1 MTITD
6 EQHQTAIAYLGTCIP
21 LSLHYAAACAFK
33 PKQMTMAQF
42 DRLYCYSYEFEEFCT
57 ITYNHLPSK
66 WQSIVRATES
76 PFKYQSQA
84 TELDAFYADRLP
96 LFKDLPQATELEA
109 FYADRLQL
117 FKDLPP
123 NKQEKFIGRLFN
135 SVRDNLYAFMLS
147 ITSVDAMRVKQSGV
161 EHELTI
167 LHHQM
172 WETVREAMKP
182 GLYFI
187 ADCQ

>member
-57 ITYNHLPSK
+57 ITYDHLPSK

-76 PFKYQSQA
+76 PFKYQSEA
-84 TELDAFYADRLP
+84 TELD
-96 LFKDLPQATELEA
+96 A

-117 FKDLPP
+117 FKDLPQS
-123 NKQEKFIGRLFN
+123 KQDEFVMRLFD
-135 SVRDNLYAFMLS
+135 SVRNNLYAFMLS

>member
-6 EQHQTAIAYLGTCIP
+6 EQHQMAIAYLGTCIP

-57 ITYNHLPSK
+57 ITYDHLPSK
-66 WQSIVRATES
+66 WQSIVRAIEA
-76 PFKYQSQA
+76 PFKYQSEA
-84 TELDAFYADRLP
+84 TELD
-96 LFKDLPQATELEA
+96 A

-117 FKDLPP
+117 FKDLPQS
-123 NKQEKFIGRLFN
+123 KQDEFVMRLFD
-135 SVRDNLYAFMLS
+135 SVRNNLYAFMLS
-147 ITSVDAMRVKQSGV
+147 ITSVDAMRVKQPGI

>member
-76 PFKYQSQA
+76 PFKYQS
-84 TELDAFYADRLP
+84 E
-96 LFKDLPQATELEA
+96 ATELEA

-117 FKDLPP
+117 FKDLPQS
-123 NKQEKFIGRLFN
+123 KQDEFVMRLFD
-135 SVRDNLYAFMLS
+135 SVRNNLYAFMLS

-167 LHHQM
+167 LHQQM

>member
-84 TELDAFYADRLP
+84 TKLDAFYA
-96 LFKDLPQATELEA
+96 E
-109 FYADRLQL
+109 RLQL

-123 NKQEKFIGRLFN
+123 NKQEEFIGRLFN

>member
-57 ITYNHLPSK
+57 ITYNHLPSE

-76 PFKYQSQA
+76 PFKYQSEA
-84 TELDAFYADRLP
+84 TELD
-96 LFKDLPQATELEA
+96 A

-117 FKDLPP
+117 FKDLPQS
-123 NKQEKFIGRLFN
+123 KQEEFIGRLFN

-147 ITSVDAMRVKQSGV
+147 ITSVDAMKVKQSGV

>member
-66 WQSIVRATES
+66 WQGIVRATES

-96 LFKDLPQATELEA
+96 LFKDLPS
-109 FYADRLQL
+109 
-117 FKDLPP
+117 
-123 NKQEKFIGRLFN
+123 NKQEEFIGRLFE
-135 SVRDNLYAFMLS
+135 SVRNNLYAFMLS

>member
-84 TELDAFYADRLP
+84 TELDAFYA
-96 LFKDLPQATELEA
+96 E
-109 FYADRLQL
+109 RLQL

-123 NKQEKFIGRLFN
+123 NKQEEFIGRLFN

>member
-1 MTITD
+1 M
-6 EQHQTAIAYLGTCIP
+6 AIAYLGTCIP

-66 WQSIVRATES
+66 WQSIVRATEP
-76 PFKYQSQA
+76 PFKYQSEA
-84 TELDAFYADRLP
+84 TELD
-96 LFKDLPQATELEA
+96 A

-117 FKDLPP
+117 FKDLPQS
-123 NKQEKFIGRLFN
+123 KQDEFVMRLFD
-135 SVRDNLYAFMLS
+135 SVRNNLYAFMLS

>member
-21 LSLHYAAACAFK
+21 LSLHYAAVCAFK
-33 PKQMTMAQF
+33 PKQMKMAQF

-57 ITYNHLPSK
+57 ITYNHLPK
-66 WQSIVRATES
+66 EWQHIVRATES
-76 PFKYQSQA
+76 PFKYQSEA
-84 TELDAFYADRLP
+84 TELH
-96 LFKDLPQATELEA
+96 E

-123 NKQEKFIGRLFN
+123 NKQEEFIGRLFN

>member
-57 ITYNHLPSK
+57 ITYDHLPSK

-76 PFKYQSQA
+76 PFKYQSEA
-84 TELDAFYADRLP
+84 TELD
-96 LFKDLPQATELEA
+96 A

-117 FKDLPP
+117 FKDLPQS
-123 NKQEKFIGRLFN
+123 KQEEFIGRFFN

-147 ITSVDAMRVKQSGV
+147 ITSVDAMKVKQSGV

>member
-21 LSLHYAAACAFK
+21 LSLHHAAACAFK

-66 WQSIVRATES
+66 WQDIVRATES

-84 TELDAFYADRLP
+84 TELDAFYPERL
-96 LFKDLPQATELEA
+96 LP
-109 FYADRLQL
+109 L

-123 NKQEKFIGRLFN
+123 NKQEEFIGRLFE
-135 SVRDNLYAFMLS
+135 SVRNNLYAFMLS
-147 ITSVDAMRVKQSGV
+147 ITSMDAMKVKQPDV

>member
-76 PFKYQSQA
+76 PFKYQSEA
-84 TELDAFYADRLP
+84 TELD
-96 LFKDLPQATELEA
+96 A

-117 FKDLPP
+117 FKDLPQS
-123 NKQEKFIGRLFN
+123 KQEEFIGRLFN

>member
-66 WQSIVRATES
+66 WQSIVRATEA
-76 PFKYQSQA
+76 PFKYQSEA
-84 TELDAFYADRLP
+84 TELD
-96 LFKDLPQATELEA
+96 A

-117 FKDLPP
+117 FKDLPQS
-123 NKQEKFIGRLFN
+123 KQDEFVMRLFD
-135 SVRDNLYAFMLS
+135 SVRNNLYAFMLS
-147 ITSVDAMRVKQSGV
+147 ITSVDALKVSQSGV

>member
-57 ITYNHLPSK
+57 ITYDHLPSK
-66 WQSIVRATES
+66 WQSIVRATET
-76 PFKYQSQA
+76 PFKYQSEV
-84 TELDAFYADRLP
+84 TELDAFYADRL
-96 LFKDLPQATELEA
+96 
-109 FYADRLQL
+109 QL
-117 FKDLPP
+117 FKELPQS
-123 NKQEKFIGRLFN
+123 KQEEFIGRLFN

-172 WETVREAMKP
+172 WETVREAMKL

>member
-21 LSLHYAAACAFK
+21 LLLHYAAACAFK

-76 PFKYQSQA
+76 PFKYQSEA

-96 LFKDLPQATELEA
+96 LFKDLP
-109 FYADRLQL
+109 
-117 FKDLPP
+117 P
-123 NKQEKFIGRLFN
+123 NKQEEFIGRLFE
-135 SVRDNLYAFMLS
+135 SVRNNLYAFMLS
-147 ITSVDAMRVKQSGV
+147 ITSVDAMKVKQLGV

>member
-76 PFKYQSQA
+76 PFKYQSEA
-84 TELDAFYADRLP
+84 TELD
-96 LFKDLPQATELEA
+96 A

-117 FKDLPP
+117 FKDLPQS
-123 NKQEKFIGRLFN
+123 KQDEFVMRLFD
-135 SVRDNLYAFMLS
+135 SVRNNLYAFMLS
-147 ITSVDAMRVKQSGV
+147 ITSVDAMKVKQPGV

-187 ADCQ
+187 VDCH

>member
-57 ITYNHLPSK
+57 ITYDHLPSK
-66 WQSIVRATES
+66 WQSIVRATEP
-76 PFKYQSQA
+76 PFKYQSEA
-84 TELDAFYADRLP
+84 TELD
-96 LFKDLPQATELEA
+96 A

-117 FKDLPP
+117 FKDLPQS
-123 NKQEKFIGRLFN
+123 KQDEFVMRLFD
-135 SVRDNLYAFMLS
+135 SVRNNLYAFMLS

>member
-42 DRLYCYSYEFEEFCT
+42 DRLYCYSYEFEEFCA

-96 LFKDLPQATELEA
+96 LFTDLPQS
-109 FYADRLQL
+109 
-117 FKDLPP
+117 
-123 NKQEKFIGRLFN
+123 KQDEFVMRLFD
-135 SVRDNLYAFMLS
+135 SVRNNLYAFMLS
-147 ITSVDAMRVKQSGV
+147 ITSVEAMKVKQSGV

>member
-76 PFKYQSQA
+76 PFKYQSEA
-84 TELDAFYADRLP
+84 TELD
-96 LFKDLPQATELEA
+96 A

-117 FKDLPP
+117 FKDLPQS
-123 NKQEKFIGRLFN
+123 KQEEFIWRLFN

>member
-84 TELDAFYADRLP
+84 TELDAFYPDRL
-96 LFKDLPQATELEA
+96 LP
-109 FYADRLQL
+109 L

-123 NKQEKFIGRLFN
+123 NKQEEFIGRLFN

-147 ITSVDAMRVKQSGV
+147 ITSVDAMRVKQPGV

-172 WETVREAMKP
+172 WETVREPMKP

>member
-76 PFKYQSQA
+76 PFKYQSEA
-84 TELDAFYADRLP
+84 TELD
-96 LFKDLPQATELEA
+96 A

-117 FKDLPP
+117 FKDLPQS
-123 NKQEKFIGRLFN
+123 KQEEFIGRLFN

-147 ITSVDAMRVKQSGV
+147 ITSVDAMKVKQSGV

>member
-33 PKQMTMAQF
+33 PKKMTMAQF

-66 WQSIVRATES
+66 WQRIVRATES
-76 PFKYQSQA
+76 PFKYQSEA
-84 TELDAFYADRLP
+84 TELD
-96 LFKDLPQATELEA
+96 A

-117 FKDLPP
+117 FKDLPQS
-123 NKQEKFIGRLFN
+123 KQEEFIGRLFN

>member
-6 EQHQTAIAYLGTCIP
+6 EQHQAAIAYLGTCIP

-57 ITYNHLPSK
+57 ITYDHLPSK

-76 PFKYQSQA
+76 PFKYQSEA
-84 TELDAFYADRLP
+84 TELH
-96 LFKDLPQATELEA
+96 E
-109 FYADRLQL
+109 FYADRLQR
-117 FKDLPP
+117 FEDLPQS
-123 NKQEKFIGRLFN
+123 KQDEFVMRLFE
-135 SVRDNLYAFMLS
+135 SVRNNLYAFMLS

>member
-1 MTITD
+1 MKIADVSVND
-6 EQHQTAIAYLGTCIP
+6 EIVATTLIDFIGF
-21 LSLHYAAACAFK
+21 LSN
-33 PKQMTMAQF
+33 
-42 DRLYCYSYEFEEFCT
+42 S
-57 ITYNHLPSK
+57 
-66 WQSIVRATES
+66 ATTVE
-76 PFKYQSQA
+76 Q
-84 TELDAFYADRLP
+84 
-96 LFKDLPQATELEA
+96 LE

-117 FKDLPP
+117 FKDLPQS
-123 NKQEKFIGRLFN
+123 KQDEFVMRLFD
-135 SVRDNLYAFMLS
+135 SVRNNLYAFMLS
-147 ITSVDAMRVKQSGV
+147 ITSVDAMKVKQSGV

>member
-57 ITYNHLPSK
+57 ITYDHLPSK

-76 PFKYQSQA
+76 PFKYQSEA
-84 TELDAFYADRLP
+84 TELD
-96 LFKDLPQATELEA
+96 A

-117 FKDLPP
+117 FKDLPQS
-123 NKQEKFIGRLFN
+123 KQEEFIGRLFN

-147 ITSVDAMRVKQSGV
+147 ITSVDAMKVKQSGV

-172 WETVREAMKP
+172 WEIVREAMKP

>member
-1 MTITD
+1 M
-6 EQHQTAIAYLGTCIP
+6 AIAYLGTCIP

-57 ITYNHLPSK
+57 ITYDHLPSK
-66 WQSIVRATES
+66 WQRIVRATES
-76 PFKYQSQA
+76 PFKYQSEA
-84 TELDAFYADRLP
+84 TELDAFYADRL
-96 LFKDLPQATELEA
+96 
-109 FYADRLQL
+109 QL
-117 FKDLPP
+117 FKELPP
-123 NKQEKFIGRLFN
+123 NKQEEFIGRLFN

>member
-76 PFKYQSQA
+76 PFKYQSEA
-84 TELDAFYADRLP
+84 TELD
-96 LFKDLPQATELEA
+96 A

-117 FKDLPP
+117 FKDLPQS
-123 NKQEKFIGRLFN
+123 KQDEFLMRLFN
-135 SVRDNLYAFMLS
+135 SVRNNLYAFMLS
-147 ITSVDAMRVKQSGV
+147 ITSVDAMKVKQSGV

>member
-57 ITYNHLPSK
+57 ITYDHLPSK

-76 PFKYQSQA
+76 PFKYQSEA
-84 TELDAFYADRLP
+84 TELD
-96 LFKDLPQATELEA
+96 A

-117 FKDLPP
+117 FKDLPQS
-123 NKQEKFIGRLFN
+123 KQEEFIWRLFN

>member
-57 ITYNHLPSK
+57 ITYDHLPSK

-76 PFKYQSQA
+76 PFKYQSEA
-84 TELDAFYADRLP
+84 TELD
-96 LFKDLPQATELEA
+96 A

-117 FKDLPP
+117 FKDLPQS
-123 NKQEKFIGRLFN
+123 KQDEFIGRLFN

>member
-21 LSLHYAAACAFK
+21 LSLHYAASCAFK

-84 TELDAFYADRLP
+84 TELDAFYA
-96 LFKDLPQATELEA
+96 E
-109 FYADRLQL
+109 RLQL

-123 NKQEKFIGRLFN
+123 NKQEEFIGRLFN

>member
-66 WQSIVRATES
+66 WQGIVRATES
-76 PFKYQSQA
+76 PFKYQAEA
-84 TELDAFYADRLP
+84 TELD
-96 LFKDLPQATELEA
+96 A

-117 FKDLPP
+117 FKDLSDS
-123 NKQEKFIGRLFN
+123 KQEEFIGRLFG
-135 SVRDNLYAFMLS
+135 SVRNNLYAFMLS
-147 ITSVDAMRVKQSGV
+147 TTSVNALKVSQPGVK
-161 EHELTI
+161 HELTI
-167 LHHQM
+167 LHQQM
-172 WETVREAMKP
+172 WDTVREAMKP

>member
-84 TELDAFYADRLP
+84 TEL
-96 LFKDLPQATELEA
+96 EA

-147 ITSVDAMRVKQSGV
+147 ITSVDAMKVKQSGV

>member
-57 ITYNHLPSK
+57 ITYDHLPSK

-76 PFKYQSQA
+76 TFKYQSEA
-84 TELDAFYADRLP
+84 TELD
-96 LFKDLPQATELEA
+96 A

-117 FKDLPP
+117 FKDLTQS
-123 NKQEKFIGRLFN
+123 KQDEFVMRLFD
-135 SVRDNLYAFMLS
+135 SVRNNLYAFMLS

>member
-66 WQSIVRATES
+66 WQRIVRATES
-76 PFKYQSQA
+76 PFKYQSEA
-84 TELDAFYADRLP
+84 TELD
-96 LFKDLPQATELEA
+96 A

-117 FKDLPP
+117 FKDLPQS
-123 NKQEKFIGRLFN
+123 KQDEFVMRLFD
-135 SVRDNLYAFMLS
+135 SVRNNLYAFMLS

>member
-76 PFKYQSQA
+76 PFKYQSEA
-84 TELDAFYADRLP
+84 TELD
-96 LFKDLPQATELEA
+96 A

-117 FKDLPP
+117 FKDLPQS
-123 NKQEKFIGRLFN
+123 KQDEFVMRLFN

>member
-6 EQHQTAIAYLGTCIP
+6 EQHQTAIAYLGACIP

-66 WQSIVRATES
+66 WQGIVRATES
-76 PFKYQSQA
+76 PFKYQSEA
-84 TELDAFYADRLP
+84 TELD
-96 LFKDLPQATELEA
+96 A

-117 FKDLPP
+117 FKDLPQS
-123 NKQEKFIGRLFN
+123 KQEEFIGRLFN

-147 ITSVDAMRVKQSGV
+147 ITSVDAMKVKQSGV

>member
-6 EQHQTAIAYLGTCIP
+6 EQHQTVIAYLGTCIP

-57 ITYNHLPSK
+57 ITYDHLPSK

-76 PFKYQSQA
+76 PFKYQSEA
-84 TELDAFYADRLP
+84 TELD
-96 LFKDLPQATELEA
+96 A

-117 FKDLPP
+117 FKDLPQS
-123 NKQEKFIGRLFN
+123 KQDEFVMRLFN

>member
-33 PKQMTMAQF
+33 SKQMTMAQF

-76 PFKYQSQA
+76 PFKYQS
-84 TELDAFYADRLP
+84 E
-96 LFKDLPQATELEA
+96 ATELEA
-109 FYADRLQL
+109 FYVDRLPL

-123 NKQEKFIGRLFN
+123 NKQEEFIGRLFN

-147 ITSVDAMRVKQSGV
+147 ITSVDAMKVKQSGV

-187 ADCQ
+187 TDCQ

>member
-57 ITYNHLPSK
+57 ITYNHLPRE

-76 PFKYQSQA
+76 PFKYQSEA
-84 TELDAFYADRLP
+84 TELD
-96 LFKDLPQATELEA
+96 A

-117 FKDLPP
+117 FKDLPQS
-123 NKQEKFIGRLFN
+123 KQDEFVMRLFD
-135 SVRDNLYAFMLS
+135 SVRNNLYAFMLS
-147 ITSVDAMRVKQSGV
+147 ITSVDAMKVKQSGV

-187 ADCQ
+187 ADCH